1 MFAHIL
7 LCLSLWLRLVG
18 VGDADA
24 IAEAEAEGDARDADA
39 AAVEAARA
47 AMEGLGGDG
56 GGAAVNGLRAAA
68 AAAQA
73 AQRSEADA
81 EGATTTG
88 RVSAVQAAAAA
99 AVGVRL
105 IATVDAALAALAHQ
119 RNWRHC
125 TAGAY
130 AIADLFA
137 AGGAVSSTAAAAALG
152 AEARAALERP
162 HAGALLGSDSTLL
175 EVLPR
180 VWRATLR
187 SLDAMEPRIQAAGLR
202 AFRELSRFTMRHCNV
217 VGDGANSGTTRA
229 SVSAASLG
237 TARALLAATLPW
249 ILGEGLDHAN
259 KLARQLAVLTLR
271 DLVRCVGPLVA
282 PHVVQLVPA
291 LLRAVS
297 SLEPGVLA

>member
-1 MFAHIL
+1 MATNRA
-7 LCLSLWLRLVG
+7 SVWVY
-18 VGDADA
+18 
-24 IAEAEAEGDARDADA
+24 
-39 AAVEAARA
+39 AVSGIVVVA
-47 AMEGLGGDG
+47 
-56 GGAAVNGLRAAA
+56 GGAALLWRARGKEKTSEEIASVA
-68 AAAQA
+68 GKALDDRKLQRQA
-73 AQRSEADA
+73 EAVAKSVVGHVLKDA
-81 EGATTTG
+81 STLA
-88 RVSAVQAAAAA
+88 AVQTL
-99 AVGVRL
+99 VYNFL
-105 IATVDAALAALAHQ
+105 HLPETDAALAALAHQ

>member
-237 TARALLAATLPW
+237 TARALLAAHAA
-249 ILGEGLDHAN
+249 LD
-259 KLARQLAVLTLR
+259 
-271 DLVRCVGPLVA
+271 
-282 PHVVQLVPA
+282 
-291 LLRAVS
+291 
-297 SLEPGVLA
+297 PGGRS